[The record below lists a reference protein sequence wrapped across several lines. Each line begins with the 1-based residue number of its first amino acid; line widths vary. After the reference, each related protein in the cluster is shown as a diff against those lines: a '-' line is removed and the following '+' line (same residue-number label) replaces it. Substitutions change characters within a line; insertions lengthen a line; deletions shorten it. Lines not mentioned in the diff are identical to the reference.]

1 MAAVSR
7 IPLVFIDSNVLY
19 PVRVADLVLSSAD
32 DGLFEVCVSEN
43 LLVEIERVLIEVKGL
58 APEKAKVFTQ
68 AVASN
73 SAQVVS
79 NAQYI
84 ELASLLNGPDPDDL
98 FHLAAAMEAGCD
110 VVLTNNIDDF
120 TKANVPD
127 GRRVPAILTPDQFF
141 SRLIADGLGEDLA
154 KTVSRISAKLKK
166 PFRSPTEILD
176 GLEVCGLTETAN
188 SLRSYFLL
196 NLAR

>member
-73 SAQVVS
+73 SAQVVRTLSTS
-79 NAQYI
+79 N
-84 ELASLLNGPDPDDL
+84 LHPCSMDPTL
-98 FHLAAAMEAGCD
+98 MIFFTSPQRWKLVAMLC
-110 VVLTNNIDDF
+110 
-120 TKANVPD
+120 
-127 GRRVPAILTPDQFF
+127 
-141 SRLIADGLGEDLA
+141 
-154 KTVSRISAKLKK
+154 
-166 PFRSPTEILD
+166 
-176 GLEVCGLTETAN
+176 
-188 SLRSYFLL
+188 
-196 NLAR
+196 

>member
-1 MAAVSR
+1 MGAVPG

-32 DGLFEVCVSEN
+32 DGLLEVCVSDD
-43 LLVEIERVLIEVKGL
+43 LLIEIERVLIEVKGL
-58 APEKAKVFTQ
+58 APEKAKIFTK

-84 ELASLLNGPDPDDL
+84 ELSSLLTGPDPDDL
-98 FHLAAAMEAGCD
+98 LHLAAAMEAGCD
-110 VVLTNNIDDF
+110 VVLTNNTDDF
-120 TKANVPD
+120 TKAKVPD

-154 KTVSRISAKLKK
+154 QTVSRISAKLKR
-166 PFRSPTEILD
+166 PYRSPTETLE
-176 GLEVCGLTETAN
+176 GLEVCGLIETAKG
-188 SLRSYFLL
+188 LRSYFF
-196 NLAR
+196 

>member
-1 MAAVSR
+1 MGAVPG

-32 DGLFEVCVSEN
+32 DGLFEVCVSDD
-43 LLVEIERVLIEVKGL
+43 LLIEIERVLIEVKGL
-58 APEKAKVFTQ
+58 APEKAKIFTK

-84 ELASLLNGPDPDDL
+84 ELSSFLTGPDPDDL
-98 FHLAAAMEAGCD
+98 LHLAAAMEAGCV
-110 VVLTNNIDDF
+110 VVLTNNADDF
-120 TKANVPD
+120 TKAKVPD

-154 KTVSRISAKLKK
+154 QTVSRISAKLKR
-166 PFRSPTEILD
+166 PYRSPTEILE
-176 GLEVCGLTETAN
+176 GLEVCGLIETAKG
-188 SLRSYFLL
+188 LRSYFL
-196 NLAR
+196 

>member
-1 MAAVSR
+1 MTGNST

-32 DGLFEVCVSEN
+32 DGLFEVCVSDD
-43 LLVEIERVLIEVKGL
+43 LLTEIERVLIEVKGL
-58 APEKAKVFTQ
+58 AAEKAKVFTQ

-84 ELASLLNGPDPDDL
+84 ELASLLTGPDPDDL
-98 FHLAAAMEAGCD
+98 LHLAAAMEAGCD

-120 TKANVPD
+120 TKAKVPD

-141 SRLIADGLGEDLA
+141 SGLIADGLDEDLA
-154 KTVSRISAKLKK
+154 QTVSRISAKLKR
-166 PFRSPTEILD
+166 PYRSPTEILE
-176 GLEVCGLTETAN
+176 GLEICGLIEMAKG
-188 SLRSYFLL
+188 LRSYFP
-196 NLAR
+196 